1 MYSTDSTDAQ
11 WQILEKFLEN
21 NKRKRKHE
29 LRKIFD
35 AIFYLLVTGCQ
46 WRNLPKDFPKWQLV
60 YYYYSKWRDEE
71 VFLYINDMLIEKTRI
86 ASGKAAQ
93 CSLAIIDSQS
103 VKTTRVGGLRG
114 YDGNKKINGRKRHV
128 IVDSLGN
135 IVSNLVH
142 PANIHDSKGA
152 KLTIRNLFENT
163 FGIKQM
169 YGDCAYRGKLIDDVK
184 KDYNLTLNISSK
196 IKDTRTTKVS
206 PKRWLIERTFSW
218 FENFRRLSK
227 DFEYLLESSQA
238 MIYIASIKILLNKF

>member
-1 MYSTDSTDAQ
+1 MYTTDSTDAQ
-11 WQILEKFLEN
+11 WQILENFLDN

-29 LRKIFD
+29 LRKILD

-60 YYYYSKWRDEE
+60 YYYFSKWRDEE
-71 VFLYINDMLIEKTRI
+71 MFLYINDMLVERTRI
-86 ASGKAAQ
+86 SSGKPAQ
-93 CSLAIIDSQS
+93 CTLSIIDSQS

-142 PANIHDSKGA
+142 PANIHDSVGA
-152 KLTIRNLFENT
+152 QLTIKNLFENT
-163 FGIKQM
+163 FGIKYM
-169 YGDCAYRGKLIDDVK
+169 YADCGYRGKLIDNVK
-184 KDYNLTLNISSK
+184 QEYDLSLNISPK
-196 IKDTRTTKVS
+196 IKEQEVNKVS

-218 FENFRRLSK
+218 FDNFRRLSK

-238 MIYIASIKILLNKF
+238 MIYIASIILLLNKI